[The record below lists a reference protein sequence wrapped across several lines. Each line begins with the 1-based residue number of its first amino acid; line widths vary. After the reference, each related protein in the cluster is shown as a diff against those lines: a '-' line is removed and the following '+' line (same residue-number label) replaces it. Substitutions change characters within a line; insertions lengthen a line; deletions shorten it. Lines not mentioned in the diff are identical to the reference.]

1 MWWKCDVQF
10 FRTILRLKIWARS
23 EPEARTKVER
33 MYQVGT
39 IQDLAPVDTSTIT
52 ACAEPELES
61 AVDRFRRFQLPRA

>member
-39 IQDLAPVDTSTIT
+39 IQDLAPVDTSAIT

-61 AVDRFRRFQLPRA
+61 AVDRFRRFQLPQG